1 MGPDVEDVMTDAR
14 LDGAASAVERR
25 VRAPTLDDLK
35 TKVLTTEEL
44 QAAVLKLVE
53 LYNEQGKIMDDAI
66 RDLRRYRE
74 SRREVDLMNTPY
86 GL

>member
-1 MGPDVEDVMTDAR
+1 MGPDMEQAKKVESAQTT
-14 LDGAASAVERR
+14 ASAVERR

-53 LYNEQGKIMDDAI
+53 LHNEQGKVMDAAI
-66 RDLRRYRE
+66 QDLRRYRE

-86 GL
+86 RL